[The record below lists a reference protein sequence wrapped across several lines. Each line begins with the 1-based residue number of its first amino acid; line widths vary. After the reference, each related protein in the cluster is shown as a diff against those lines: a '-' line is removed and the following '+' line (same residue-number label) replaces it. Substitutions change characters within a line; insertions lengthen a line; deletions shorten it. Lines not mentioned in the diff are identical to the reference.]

1 MMVEN
6 VAIYSLKGDLLMIE
20 SILSVLNEIAVEA
33 TTEMAAATA
42 EVSAAETAE
51 GLKLASEAIE
61 RSAVV
66 ATSTELGQL
75 PPVFQEFM
83 ETVNGASSLEVSR
96 MAEVQE
102 AKLRFKEVKQWLPEI
117 NPKFNPFRYTKYSY
131 NCGSCAF
138 AVEERL
144 SGRNPG
150 AISIPENI
158 APKDHMMELITA
170 KKCEYMSP
178 KEIEKR
184 LKDIGP
190 GSHLIV
196 GITRSSG
203 AGHWFNVYY
212 DGENFHTLD
221 GQSGKI
227 YDWPHD
233 YGNVTQWCAMV

>member
-1 MMVEN
+1 
-6 VAIYSLKGDLLMIE
+6 MIE
-20 SILSVLNEIAVEA
+20 SILGALSEIAIETA
-33 TTEMAAATA
+33 SEMA

-51 GLKLASEAIE
+51 EVRLASEAIE
-61 RSAVV
+61 RSAV
-66 ATSTELGQL
+66 ATAGAELGQL
-75 PPVFQEFM
+75 PPVFQEFR
-83 ETVNGASSLEVSR
+83 ETVNGASGLEVSR

-102 AKLRFKEVKQWLPEI
+102 AKLRFKEIKRWLPEI
-117 NPKFNPFRYTKYSY
+117 NPKYNPFRYNEFSR

-144 SGRNPG
+144 SGRNPD

-178 KEIEKR
+178 QDIEAR

-196 GITRSSG
+196 GINRNNG

-221 GQSGKI
+221 GQSGETFG
-227 YDWPHD
+227 WPHD
-233 YGNVTQWCAMV
+233 YGNVTQWCALV

>member
-1 MMVEN
+1 
-6 VAIYSLKGDLLMIE
+6 MIE
-20 SILSVLNEIAVEA
+20 SILGVLSEIAIDG
-33 TTEMAAATA
+33 TTEMASAVA
-42 EVSAAETAE
+42 EVSATETAE
-51 GLKLASEAIE
+51 GLRLATEEIE
-61 RSAVV
+61 RSTI
-66 ATSTELGQL
+66 ATASGEIEQL
-75 PPVFQEFM
+75 PPVFQEFI
-83 ETVNGASSLEVSR
+83 EAENNTSSLEVSR

-117 NPKFNPFRYTKYSY
+117 NPKYNPFRYNEFSR

-144 SGRNPG
+144 SGRNPN
-150 AISIPENI
+150 AVSIPENI
-158 APKDHMMELITA
+158 APQDHMMELITA

-178 KEIEKR
+178 QDIEAR

-196 GITRSSG
+196 GINRSTG

-221 GQSGKI
+221 GQSGKT
-227 YDWPHD
+227 YAWPHD
-233 YGNVTQWCAMV
+233 YGNVTRWCAMV

>member
-1 MMVEN
+1 
-6 VAIYSLKGDLLMIE
+6 MIE
-20 SILSVLNEIAVEA
+20 SILGVLNEIATEA
-33 TTEMAAATA
+33 ATEVAAATA

-51 GLKLASEAIE
+51 GLRLAAEAVE
-61 RSAVV
+61 RSVV
-66 ATSTELGQL
+66 APGGVELGQL
-75 PPVFQEFM
+75 PPVFQEFT
-83 ETVNGASSLEVSR
+83 EAANGASSLEVSR
-96 MAEVQE
+96 MAEIQE

-117 NPKFNPFRYTKYSY
+117 NPKYNPFRYNEFSR

-144 SGRNPG
+144 SGRNPD

-170 KKCEYMSP
+170 KKCEYMLP
-178 KEIEKR
+178 QEIENR

-196 GITRSSG
+196 GINRSSG

-212 DGENFHTLD
+212 DGENFYTLD

-233 YGNVTQWCAMV
+233 YGNVTRWCAMV

>member
-1 MMVEN
+1 
-6 VAIYSLKGDLLMIE
+6 MIE
-20 SILSVLNEIAVEA
+20 SILGVLNEIAAEA
-33 TTEMAAATA
+33 STEIAAATA

-51 GLKLASEAIE
+51 GLRFASEAVE
-61 RSAVV
+61 RSVV
-66 ATSTELGQL
+66 STAGAEHGQL
-75 PPVFQEFM
+75 SPVFQKFM
-83 ETVNGASSLEVSR
+83 ETVNGSSSLEVSR
-96 MAEVQE
+96 MVEVQE

-117 NPKFNPFRYTKYSY
+117 NPKYNPFRYNEFSR

-144 SGRNPG
+144 SGRNPD

-178 KEIEKR
+178 QEIENR

-196 GITRSSG
+196 GINRSSG
-203 AGHWFNVYY
+203 VGHWFNVYY

-221 GQSGKI
+221 GQSGKT